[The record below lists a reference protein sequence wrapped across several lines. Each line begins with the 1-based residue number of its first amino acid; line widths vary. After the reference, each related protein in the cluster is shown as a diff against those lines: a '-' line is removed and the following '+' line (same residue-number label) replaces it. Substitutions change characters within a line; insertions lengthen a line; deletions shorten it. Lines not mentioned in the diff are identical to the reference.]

1 MLMTSALGL
10 FVLFADKFK
19 TLYLKK
25 LSVAMPDPT
34 EEPEARPRTSSLL
47 MEEVNSVGLLP
58 PELP

>member
-1 MLMTSALGL
+1 MLITSVLVF
-10 FVLFADKFK
+10 FVLFADKLK

-25 LSVAMPDPT
+25 LSVTMPDPT
-34 EEPEARPRTSSLL
+34 EEPETRPHTPSPL